1 MRTQQTFLTPEGYQ
15 KLEQEMD
22 YLRTVRRWEVAQRL
36 EQALPEGDI
45 LENGELEDARNDQAF
60 VEGRILALK
69 YILNNATIIQET
81 NSRGTVEL
89 GNYITVVDL
98 SGDGTPETYRIVGSP
113 EADPILGNISNES
126 PLGRALM
133 GQKVGDR
140 VVIHAPDGEMAFEI
154 LGIR

>member
-1 MRTQQTFLTPEGYQ
+1 
-15 KLEQEMD
+15 
-22 YLRTVRRWEVAQRL
+22 
-36 EQALPEGDI
+36 
-45 LENGELEDARNDQAF
+45 